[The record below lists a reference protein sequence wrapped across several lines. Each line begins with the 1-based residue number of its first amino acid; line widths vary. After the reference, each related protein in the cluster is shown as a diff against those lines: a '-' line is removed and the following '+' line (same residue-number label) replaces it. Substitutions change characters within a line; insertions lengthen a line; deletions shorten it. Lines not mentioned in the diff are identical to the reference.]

1 MQLHVGARLC
11 TTSPQAFRKTFN
23 LRVIKH
29 ATEAT
34 AMTESKTVEPTAA
47 ATAEPYIGKRELAR
61 RLSIK
66 FRTVDSWI
74 SRGWIPYY
82 KVGKYVLFKWS
93 EVDAQLSKTCR
104 KAALQ

>member
-1 MQLHVGARLC
+1 
-11 TTSPQAFRKTFN
+11 
-23 LRVIKH
+23 
-29 ATEAT
+29 
-34 AMTESKTVEPTAA
+34 MTESKPVESNAA

-93 EVDAQLSKTCR
+93 EVDAQVSRTFR
-104 KAALQ
+104 KANIQ